1 MEINLMYMV
10 DL

>member
-1 MEINLMYMV
+1 MEINLMYLP